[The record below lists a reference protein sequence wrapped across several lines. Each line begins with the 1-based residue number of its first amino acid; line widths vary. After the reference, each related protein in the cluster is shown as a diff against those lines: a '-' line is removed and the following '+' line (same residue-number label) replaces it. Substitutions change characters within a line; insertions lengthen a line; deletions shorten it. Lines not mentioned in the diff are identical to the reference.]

1 MKLMVLGTALAAK
14 MVRYG
19 VNEMFFIK
27 NGKRFSSTIL
37 LLLFLFPHSPLLM
50 ILAKLTAIP
59 LKLGRC

>member
-1 MKLMVLGTALAAK
+1 MKDGAVKLMVLGTALAAK

-37 LLLFLFPHSPLLM
+37 ATVVALFVPT
-50 ILAKLTAIP
+50 LTFAYDFSKI
-59 LKLGRC
+59 